1 MAAIGEQMN
10 RELVAVSFESFIK
23 HYAPFQ
29 PSSEVVDKCL
39 ERLRTD
45 GLVVPT
51 TAGVDRFAGFQ
62 EPPSRQYTSKKVAY
76 GHLSAICRSISQ
88 VAVDG
93 RVVSC
98 SLVQEP
104 DTTTGS
110 QNPEASHAIDGY
122 CKPVTSTV
130 PPPNSP
136 EEEREDTADINC
148 RQLQPSKTKRCVFG
162 TGHGPIQQSR
172 KQTISQKMYV
182 RLYALVSFLFA
193 NMVEL
198 GYDENIQRRLDPKD
212 GRCYY
217 IFRVGDRYFKSC
229 RCIFEHRNTCISGRS
244 TRVFKVVQV
253 PSFDDI
259 TEEATASPMVLKDV
273 WLDTGA
279 KTEKEIQD
287 AIFARLDTVA
297 RKLQDGQDLP
307 HFAGLED
314 AEKRL
319 LRDAL
324 RDENYKQHFLTIDCD
339 TRGALSKSLLQ
350 DSRRPGNLFSPRASE
365 AVPAKFAIG
374 DTSRSQL
381 RLPPDPPIQC
391 PFPPRSFL
399 AKYQYRV
406 VFKEQCDAL
415 HDVDDSGNVF
425 MAMKDCLLAV
435 QLLFL
440 AGWVHRDISSGNLL
454 WDPKSKRGILSDLEY
469 AKEFNAEGT
478 GSSDPKTGTPA
489 FMATENISQRLILFS
504 NPDLSSEDKKNAR
517 RKPIIHN
524 FQHDLESFFWLLL
537 WILTTRISTCTPHLK
552 SYTDRLFLVDG
563 LLDQTHRVTP
573 FRERTIGSEVQGLL
587 PNDMKVF
594 AGRIRILNQALCDA
608 SIKRHLDFGNIA
620 SYVHLYGAV
629 REALNFCM
637 AKSDLVKLAKSSGEA
652 DTNILK
658 RKRINCM
665 QPVRASPHRTSLA
678 ARASNDRLLRIPF
691 IALRGRASW

>member
-136 EEEREDTADINC
+136 EEEREDTADIAVNC
-148 RQLQPSKTKRCVFG
+148 EWMLPESDDDPVLR
-162 TGHGPIQQSR
+162 HGDVIHSR
-172 KQTISQKMYV
+172 LNAVSAALHEMNNDPRRTHMYSTTIEDEAMCLWYWSRSHSAKSEAVDITQNV
-182 RLYALVSFLFA
+182 RATVHGLVSFLFA

-217 IFRVGDRYFKSC
+217 VFRVGDRYFKSC

-314 AEKRL
+314 AEKSL

-324 RDENYKQHFLTIDCD
+324 RDGNYKQHFLTIDCD

-406 VFKEQCDAL
+406 VF
-415 HDVDDSGNVF
+415 NNN
-425 MAMKDCLLAV
+425 DCLLAV

-489 FMATENISQRLILFS
+489 FMATEIISQRLILFS
-504 NPDLSSEDKKNAR
+504 NPDLSSEDQMNALL
-517 RKPIIHN
+517 KPIIHN

-537 WILTTRISTCTPHLK
+537 WILTTRISTCTPPPEVLYGSAVPSRWTSRPDAQSHTV
-552 SYTDRLFLVDG
+552 SREDDRL
-563 LLDQTHRVTP
+563 
-573 FRERTIGSEVQGLL
+573 
-587 PNDMKVF
+587 
-594 AGRIRILNQALCDA
+594 
-608 SIKRHLDFGNIA
+608 
-620 SYVHLYGAV
+620 
-629 REALNFCM
+629 
-637 AKSDLVKLAKSSGEA
+637 
-652 DTNILK
+652 
-658 RKRINCM
+658 
-665 QPVRASPHRTSLA
+665 
-678 ARASNDRLLRIPF
+678 
-691 IALRGRASW
+691 